1 MPIGKLIIIA
11 TPIGN
16 LEDISFRAINTLK
29 ISDYILCEDTRVSKK
44 LLDHYKITTPTISY
58 HHHSGRIKV
67 NKILDYLSSGKTL
80 SLISDA
86 GTPSISDPGGQLVS
100 EVRKK
105 IANQSIIEV
114 MPGPSA
120 LTSALSVSGFKADRF
135 LFLGFLPH
143 KKGRKTMLQEIIDSK
158 YTVVLFESKHRIQK
172 LLLEMDSLKINDIF
186 VAREISKLYES
197 YYYGSPKE
205 ILKELQDKQSN
216 LKGEFVVVVNK

>member
-100 EVRKK
+100 EIRKK